1 MIQNAHDHL
10 AYDQPIVENGVI
22 MTSTGCYAQ
31 NLGVQSLQKTSVGW
45 TWVPE
50 ETCCYELTKAYDYED
65 PRDLSPEALAYRS
78 MQDLLPRYDADLTAP
93 DGYFS
98 KLGLDDVTPDSVV
111 MTIPTGYDYIQYEDG
126 KAIGYTYIQSPVTA
140 FICDSFN
147 YASGSQVSF
156 VFGGYVRTALY
167 QGDFTVADAFNEQST
182 GESAIDHSAGS
193 SLVVCDLSGAQLASI
208 CVFDAACS
216 GVTPQGRT
224 YGGAGTL
231 HTGNL
236 RYRYHISDG
245 QISCDVSS
253 IEVYFPES
261 DSWQPLDFHKAYST
275 SFTFESSQNL
285 VSLLPWASKMAT
297 GQALP
302 FAPYDEATGTYMDV
316 PSDNKSEEYYR
327 FWAPY
332 CRGKGVLEGTS
343 YELKSWTAL
352 YYYAASMNGT
362 LSDAY
367 TPDHL
372 MQTRIQG

>member
-1 MIQNAHDHL
+1 MLRCH
-10 AYDQPIVENGVI
+10 PSG
-22 MTSTGCYAQ
+22 
-31 NLGVQSLQKTSVGW
+31 
-45 TWVPE
+45 P
-50 ETCCYELTKAYDYED
+50 
-65 PRDLSPEALAYRS
+65 DLR
-78 MQDLLPRYDADLTAP
+78 R
-93 DGYFS
+93 
-98 KLGLDDVTPDSVV
+98 
-111 MTIPTGYDYIQYEDG
+111 
-126 KAIGYTYIQSPVTA
+126 
-140 FICDSFN
+140 
-147 YASGSQVSF
+147 
-156 VFGGYVRTALY
+156 
-167 QGDFTVADAFNEQST
+167 
-182 GESAIDHSAGS
+182 
-193 SLVVCDLSGAQLASI
+193 
-208 CVFDAACS
+208 
-216 GVTPQGRT
+216 
-224 YGGAGTL
+224 AGTL